1 MKNQEAATVA
11 EALEHSWF
19 HRHGYPLALLSDQCP
34 NVDGTVIREI
44 CAKYGIR
51 KFHSSPYHPEGDGE
65 AERTIQ
71 SFKQCMHCFLEERR
85 ISRTHWP
92 RLTQEIS
99 FICNSQINAST
110 KCSPHEVMFGEKLR
124 GKVDAVIP
132 YAEHTSYDDPTSY
145 CEAVSPRNVEL
156 YDRIAENID
165 RAQKKMKTA
174 YDRKTSPSDVQSG
187 DWVLVKDETRRSSLA
202 PLYVG
207 PWLVVERVGVNLS
220 LVDPSS
226 KRKKIVHLN
235 RCKITP
241 RNGDEN
247 LTVNSEDIERVE
259 TEDGN
264 SNVDLEL
271 ANEGRRRSS
280 RIRREPDRY
289 GDFVYYWQNRGNDSR
304 VDNDFEGEGEMSCSY
319 ESQ

>member
-1 MKNQEAATVA
+1 
-11 EALEHSWF
+11 
-19 HRHGYPLALLSDQCP
+19 
-34 NVDGTVIREI
+34 
-44 CAKYGIR
+44 
-51 KFHSSPYHPEGDGE
+51 
-65 AERTIQ
+65 
-71 SFKQCMHCFLEERR
+71 
-85 ISRTHWP
+85 
-92 RLTQEIS
+92 
-99 FICNSQINAST
+99 
-110 KCSPHEVMFGEKLR
+110 MFGEKLR
-124 GKVDAVIP
+124 GKVDAVIH

-174 YDRKTSPSDVQSG
+174 YDRKTSPSDAQSG

-241 RNGDEN
+241 RNGDLSEQNPPMYNSEN
-247 LTVNSEDIERVE
+247 LTVNSEDIERV
-259 TEDGN
+259 D
-264 SNVDLEL
+264 
-271 ANEGRRRSS
+271 
-280 RIRREPDRY
+280 
-289 GDFVYYWQNRGNDSR
+289 WQNRGNDSR